1 MSMEQLTINNYP
13 IPSKENKKVVVI
25 NDLGR
30 IRQKITGDRKGF
42 FIPKFRVEKR
52 IAICARYSD
61 FWNKFH

>member
-30 IRQKITGDRKGF
+30 IRQKITGDRNGLF
-42 FIPKFRVEKR
+42 YTEIRVKR
-52 IAICARYSD
+52 YRNSNLGTS
-61 FWNKFH
+61 FLKSF